1 MKMKYLQQLLIIL
14 TFCFA
19 GELLH
24 DLIPLPI
31 PANIYGIIL
40 LFLALESKLVR
51 PENIQQTSDFL
62 IGIMPLMFLPSAV
75 GLMNIWDSMKGSV
88 VQYII
93 IMLVSTFVVMAVS
106 GWATQGVMRFKERGQ
121 QR

>member
-1 MKMKYLQQLLIIL
+1 MKYLQQLLIIL

-106 GWATQGVMRFKERGQ
+106 GWATQGVMRLKERRQ